1 VSTETIRIVDL
12 GRGAQLSSC
21 RITVQDV
28 VPYLQ
33 MHYSREQI
41 REIMPV
47 LTNEELGVI
56 EDYVREN
63 HEAVMEADRRIREC
77 AAARRKPPEVE
88 ASERQLRRT
97 RLEEARQNIRLH
109 KHSAAPAASTCP
121 DPYTAGRVTLVQGGP
136 AMKIGA
142 RNKLD
147 GEVVNIKRGTVMCQ
161 VLVKV
166 AGGAHVESVMT
177 LDSVD
182 EMKLN
187 VGDKVRVAV
196 KAVNVLLLKE

>member
-1 VSTETIRIVDL
+1 
-12 GRGAQLSSC
+12 
-21 RITVQDV
+21 
-28 VPYLQ
+28 
-33 MHYSREQI
+33 
-41 REIMPV
+41 
-47 LTNEELGVI
+47 
-56 EDYVREN
+56 
-63 HEAVMEADRRIREC
+63 
-77 AAARRKPPEVE
+77 
-88 ASERQLRRT
+88 
-97 RLEEARQNIRLH
+97 
-109 KHSAAPAASTCP
+109 
-121 DPYTAGRVTLVQGGP
+121 
-136 AMKIGA
+136 MKIGA

-182 EMKLN
+182 EMMLK